1 MADNNMSFL
10 SVLRQFIYRFFLL
23 LFECMVRVNKNST
36 NSFLLLGFSS
46 FPGLEG
52 LFFTT
57 FFIIYLLILIGNAF
71 IIVITLANQTLHS
84 PMYFF
89 LRNLS
94 FLEICYTSIIIPK
107 MLENIVSEDRTIS
120 FINCAFQMSLFLIT
134 GAAECFLLAAM
145 AYDRYVA
152 ICQPLHYSLIMNSR
166 VCSGLVAASW
176 LAGIPVQLSQT
187 FLVFTSCFC
196 NSNEINHFFCDI
208 PALLSLI
215 CGNTVIN
222 EQIALLE
229 VILLALIPF
238 AMILMSYIC
247 IAITILKIPSVEG
260 RHKAFSTCSSHLMVV
275 LGFYGSGII
284 VYVTPKS
291 RHSLDTDKY
300 LSLFYTVL
308 SPLVNPLIYSLRN
321 REVQIAL
328 GKSLRFLLTCE
339 TIHKK

>member
-1 MADNNMSFL
+1 M
-10 SVLRQFIYRFFLL
+10 
-23 LFECMVRVNKNST
+23 RVNKSTT
-36 NSFLLLGFSS
+36 NSFVLLGFST

-52 LFFTT
+52 LFFTAFLT
-57 FFIIYLLILIGNAF
+57 IYLLILIGNAL
-71 IIVITLANQTLHS
+71 IITVTLANQILHI

-94 FLEICYTSIIIPK
+94 CLEICYTSIIIPK
-107 MLENIVSEDRTIS
+107 MLENLLSEDRTIPFTS
-120 FINCAFQMSLFLIT
+120 CAFQMSVFLIT

-152 ICQPLHYSLIMNSR
+152 ICQPLRYTLIMNAR
-166 VCSGLVAASW
+166 VCYGLVAASW
-176 LAGIPVQLSQT
+176 LAGIPVQLAQT

-208 PALLSLI
+208 PALLSLV
-215 CGNTVIN
+215 CGDTSIN
-222 EQIALLE
+222 EQVALLE
-229 VILLALIPF
+229 VLLLAVIPF
-238 AMILMSYIC
+238 SMILMSYIC

-284 VYVTPKS
+284 VYVTPKA
-291 RHSLDTDKY
+291 RDTLDTNKY

-308 SPLVNPLIYSLRN
+308 SPLLNPLIYSLRN
-321 REVQIAL
+321 REVQIAF
-328 GKSLRFLLTCE
+328 GKVCLLFP
-339 TIHKK
+339 HV

>member
-1 MADNNMSFL
+1 M
-10 SVLRQFIYRFFLL
+10 
-23 LFECMVRVNKNST
+23 RVNKSTT
-36 NSFLLLGFSS
+36 NSFRLLGFSN

-52 LFFTT
+52 LFFTA
-57 FFIIYLLILIGNAF
+57 FFTIYLLILIGNALI
-71 IIVITLANQTLHS
+71 IIVTLAEQTLQN

-94 FLEICYTSIIIPK
+94 CLEICYTSTIIPK
-107 MLENIVSEDRTIS
+107 MLEDLLSEDRTIS
-120 FINCAFQMSLFLIT
+120 FVSCAFQMSVFLIT

-152 ICQPLHYSLIMNSR
+152 ICHPLSYAFIMNIR
-166 VCSGLVAASW
+166 VCYGLVVASW
-176 LAGIPVQLSQT
+176 LAGIPVQLAQT
-187 FLVFTSCFC
+187 FLVFSSCFC

-208 PALLSLI
+208 PALLSLV
-215 CGNTVIN
+215 CGDISIN
-222 EQIALLE
+222 EQVAQLE
-229 VILLALIPF
+229 VVLLAVIPF

-247 IAITILKIPSVEG
+247 IATTILKIPSVEG

-291 RHSLDTDKY
+291 SHSLDTDKY

-308 SPLVNPLIYSLRN
+308 SPLLNPLIYSLRN

-328 GKSLRFLLTCE
+328 GKVFFFLFA
-339 TIHKK
+339 HM

>member
-1 MADNNMSFL
+1 M
-10 SVLRQFIYRFFLL
+10 RI
-23 LFECMVRVNKNST
+23 NKSTT

-46 FPGLEG
+46 FPSLEG

-57 FFIIYLLILIGNAF
+57 FFIIYFLILIGNAF
-71 IIVITLANQTLHS
+71 IIVITLVDQTLHS

-94 FLEICYTSIIIPK
+94 CLEICYTSIIIPK
-107 MLENIVSEDRTIS
+107 MLENILSEDKTIS

-166 VCSGLVAASW
+166 VCSGLVGASW

-187 FLVFTSCFC
+187 FLVFASFFC

-208 PALLSLI
+208 PALLNLI
-215 CGNTVIN
+215 CGDTTIN
-222 EQIALLE
+222 EQVALLE

-260 RHKAFSTCSSHLMVV
+260 RHKAFSTCSSHLTVV

-291 RHSLDTDKY
+291 RHSLDKDKY

-321 REVQIAL
+321 REIQIAL
-328 GKSLRFLLTCE
+328 GKVLYLFCSYVKLM
-339 TIHKK
+339 HKK

>member
-1 MADNNMSFL
+1 MLTCFL
-10 SVLRQFIYRFFLL
+10 TPPHPNCFQQ
-23 LFECMVRVNKNST
+23 VRINKSTT

-46 FPGLEG
+46 FPSLEG

-57 FFIIYLLILIGNAF
+57 FFIIYFLILIGNAF
-71 IIVITLANQTLHS
+71 IIVITIVDQTLHS

-94 FLEICYTSIIIPK
+94 CLEICYTSIIIPK
-107 MLENIVSEDRTIS
+107 MLENILSEDKTIS
-120 FINCAFQMSLFLIT
+120 FISCAFQMSLFLIT

-166 VCSGLVAASW
+166 VCSGLVSASW
-176 LAGIPVQLSQT
+176 LVGIPVQLSQT
-187 FLVFTSCFC
+187 FLVFASYFC

-208 PALLSLI
+208 PALLSLV
-215 CGNTVIN
+215 CGDTTIN
-222 EQIALLE
+222 EQVALLE

-260 RHKAFSTCSSHLMVV
+260 RHKAFSTCSSHLTVV

-328 GKSLRFLLTCE
+328 GKVLYLFV
-339 TIHKK
+339 HV

>member
-1 MADNNMSFL
+1 ML
-10 SVLRQFIYRFFLL
+10 SLPPPNCFQQ
-23 LFECMVRVNKNST
+23 VRINKSTT

-46 FPGLEG
+46 FQSLEG

-57 FFIIYLLILIGNAF
+57 FFIIYFLILIGNAF
-71 IIVITLANQTLHS
+71 IIVITLADQALHS

-94 FLEICYTSIIIPK
+94 CLEICYTSIIIPK
-107 MLENIVSEDRTIS
+107 MLENIISEDKTIS

-134 GAAECFLLAAM
+134 GAAECFFLAAM

-152 ICQPLHYSLIMNSR
+152 ICQPLHYSFIMNSR

-187 FLVFTSCFC
+187 FLVFASCFC

-208 PALLSLI
+208 PALLSLV
-215 CGNTVIN
+215 CGDTTIN
-222 EQIALLE
+222 EQVALLE
-229 VILLALIPF
+229 VIFLALIPF

-308 SPLVNPLIYSLRN
+308 SPLINPLIYSLRN

-328 GKSLRFLLTCE
+328 GKVLYLFV
-339 TIHKK
+339 HV